1 MTTPAA
7 RRPARRRAGGQA
19 KGDRAAAR
27 PAAVRT
33 RAVNRGLLVA
43 TLRLLVIA
51 AAVGAWQSAT
61 EAANSPYF
69 LPPSAIVPAMYH
81 QWFSGPVSHL
91 WLTPDATANL
101 LPSLGRMLAGW
112 AIASFAGI
120 SLGVAIGRLPLL
132 ADLTEPVVHFA
143 RAVPPPALVPVF
155 LFVFNIGTPM
165 ELATIIFGV
174 IWPVLINSIDGAR
187 HVHPG
192 HLETARAF
200 RIPPATR
207 LVRIILPSAALKI
220 LAGLRLSLAIALVMM
235 VVSEF
240 VGSTN
245 GVGREMLQDQ
255 SVFNV
260 PGMWGVIVFLGLLGL
275 LLNTAFS
282 LLEHRVLAWQRTTS
296 PAA

>member
-1 MTTPAA
+1 MTVPAA
-7 RRPARRRAGGQA
+7 RRPARRRGI
-19 KGDRAAAR
+19 RPPAAR
-27 PAAVRT
+27 PAAGRT
-33 RAVNRGLLVA
+33 RAVNRGLLLL
-43 TLRLLVIA
+43 TLRLLVLA
-51 AAVGAWQSAT
+51 AAVAAWQLAT
-61 EAANSPYF
+61 DAANSPYF

-81 QWFSGPVSHL
+81 QWFSGPASHL

-101 LPSLGRMLAGW
+101 LPSIARMLVGW
-112 AIASFAGI
+112 AVASFAGI
-120 SLGVAIGRLPLL
+120 ALGVAIGRVPLL

-155 LFVFNIGTPM
+155 LFVFNIGTSM

-207 LVRIILPSAALKI
+207 LVRIILPSAAPKI
-220 LAGLRLSLAIALVMM
+220 LAGLRLSLALALVMM
-235 VVSEF
+235 IVSEF

-245 GVGREMLQDQ
+245 GIGREMLQAT
-255 SVFNV
+255 SLFNV
-260 PGMWGVIVFLGLLGL
+260 SGMWGVIVLLGLLGM
-275 LLNTAFS
+275 LLNGAFG
-282 LLEHRVLAWQRTTS
+282 LLERRVLAWQRTAG